1 MKEDRMDQI
10 GYGIVGF
17 GGIAENRIA
26 KEGFGLDRSR
36 FSTPLPMKLIG
47 ATDINPQRQS
57 AAAALGLGWY
67 DSLSSMLEDERIQAV
82 YVATSN
88 STHYETARQS
98 LLSGR
103 HVMIEKPLTTSLE
116 QAHDLMAIA
125 EKRSLSIS
133 VNLMMTKNSYNLKA
147 RELLKDG
154 AVGSPDYALMH
165 MEFLYGEDPQE
176 ASAWRCAD
184 PKEYGG
190 PIGDVGG
197 HCLDMAEFLFGEKII
212 SVQCVYYPPSLN
224 INVESGALILYTL
237 KNGMRGCV
245 RAAFN
250 QPRGG
255 LFGTLNNLGY
265 EIYGDTGIMRGYG
278 TLFQLSG
285 HSDEPIAVRLEVE
298 TPEHSRRYH
307 VSNPVNIYQAHIGE
321 HALSIKNSTP
331 MDGSSGL
338 RNLRLVLACHASAQQ
353 GGKETAVDD
362 EC

>member
-1 MKEDRMDQI
+1 MDQI

-26 KEGFGLDRSR
+26 KEGFGLDRNR
-36 FSTPLPMKLIG
+36 FSSPLPMKLIG
-47 ATDINPQRQS
+47 ATDINQDRKS
-57 AAAALGLGWY
+57 AASALGLSWY
-67 DSLSSMLEDERIQAV
+67 DSLSSMLEDKNIQAV

-88 STHYETARQS
+88 STHYETARQA
-98 LLSGR
+98 LMSGR
-103 HVMIEKPLTTSLE
+103 HVMIEKPITTSLE
-116 QAHDLMAIA
+116 QAHELIDTARQ
-125 EKRSLSIS
+125 RSLSIS

-154 AVGSPDYALMH
+154 AVGTPDYALMH

-176 ASAWRCAD
+176 AAAWRCAD
-184 PKEYGG
+184 PNEYGG

-197 HCLDMAEFLFGEKII
+197 HCLDMAEFLFGDKIA
-212 SVQCVYYPPSLN
+212 SVQCVYYPSSLN
-224 INVESGALILYTL
+224 ISVENGALILYTL
-237 KNGMRGCV
+237 KSGLRGCV

-255 LFGTLNNLGY
+255 LFGTLSNLGY

-285 HSDEPIAVRLEVE
+285 HSDEPIKIRLDLE
-298 TPEHSRRYH
+298 TPDHSRRFH
-307 VSNPVNIYQAHIGE
+307 VSNPVNIYQAHISE
-321 HALSIKNSTP
+321 HAQSIKNGTP
-331 MDGSSGL
+331 MDGSVGL

-362 EC
+362 EF